1 MEVNFPKSRYHDC
14 LNIEFQHYFGAKL
27 KNAIVVWQLQAMTG
41 NDKKVYQH
49 GTNMVLLDSDKKKTI
64 QIRSLEGSLTIEWE

>member
-1 MEVNFPKSRYHDC
+1 
-14 LNIEFQHYFGAKL
+14 LEFQHYFGAKL

-49 GTNMVLLDSDKKKTI
+49 GTNHGI
-64 QIRSLEGSLTIEWE
+64 AG

>member
-49 GTNMVLLDSDKKKTI
+49 GTNHGI
-64 QIRSLEGSLTIEWE
+64 AG